1 MSFVVVNNIG
11 KVYQSNGVDSAVC
24 VLDGINLE
32 IEEGEFVSLM
42 GPSGSGKSTLL
53 TIIGAMNHPSVG
65 RVLVDDIDVY
75 GLSEERRADFRR
87 EYLGFVFQQHHL
99 MPYLNA
105 LENVMLPL
113 VTSKASA
120 KEKRIRALAV
130 LQRVGLANKAER
142 LPNQL
147 SGGEQGR
154 LAIARA
160 LVNEPPL
167 ILADEPTGT
176 LDTKTGVEIMEV
188 FQQLNAQGQT
198 IFMVT
203 HNPEN
208 AALAHRIVNI
218 RDGRMF
224 DESDVALQSA
234 EQGEK
239 YSESEANPNSSCLP
253 AHSGFGWKQR
263 CAGPATWHAKSRQLP
278 EPLLAKSAT
287 SNQFRLV
294 HLTRLPGFQRCN
306 S

>member
-1 MSFVVVNNIG
+1 MSFVAIKNVG
-11 KVYQSNGVDSAVC
+11 KVYQPDGIDSAVR
-24 VLDGINLE
+24 VLADVNLNVK
-32 IEEGEFVSLM
+32 EGEFISLM

-53 TIIGAMNHPSVG
+53 TIMGAMNRPSEG
-65 RVLVDDIDVY
+65 SVLVDGIDVY
-75 GLSEERRADFRR
+75 QLSEERRADFRR

-99 MPYLNA
+99 MPYLNV
-105 LENVMLPL
+105 LENAMLPL
-113 VTSKASA
+113 VTIKASA
-120 KEKRIRALAV
+120 NEKRSRALAV
-130 LQRVGLANKAER
+130 LQKVGLADKATR

-176 LDTKTGVEIMEV
+176 LDTHTASEIMDV

-208 AALAHRIVNI
+208 AAMAHRIVNI

-224 DESDVALQSA
+224 DESAA
-234 EQGEK
+234 
-239 YSESEANPNSSCLP
+239 
-253 AHSGFGWKQR
+253 
-263 CAGPATWHAKSRQLP
+263 
-278 EPLLAKSAT
+278 
-287 SNQFRLV
+287 
-294 HLTRLPGFQRCN
+294 RCN
-306 S
+306 